1 MKKQRKD
8 AGFSLIEIM
17 VVVVIIGILASF
29 IMPKIMDK
37 PGESRIAKAQH
48 DIQSIGSALDLYK
61 LKAFNYPT
69 TDEGLQALVG
79 QQLDKLPQDPWGRE
93 YFYLSPGQHGDYDLY
108 SYGADGKQGGEGE
121 NADINSWQ

>member
-1 MKKQRKD
+1 MKKQHKD

-37 PGESRIAKAQH
+37 PGEARISKAQS
-48 DIQSIGSALDLYK
+48 DIQAIASALDLYK

-79 QQLDKLPQDPWGRE
+79 QQLDKLPKDPWGRE